1 MCNKINKKN
10 RQYSFLI
17 LGYDFMIDEE
27 FNVWLL
33 EINKNPGLSESSPIV
48 KMLLPRMIDNT
59 FSLTIDKLF
68 KNEIILDPINK

>member
-1 MCNKINKKN
+1 
-10 RQYSFLI
+10 
-17 LGYDFMIDEE
+17 MIDEE

-68 KNEIILDPINK
+68 KNEIILDPKPAKYFHVENYSDDEENLW